1 MGLDQYFELRAN
13 CKLNPISTDNNCDT
27 YHEMYFRK
35 HNALHAW
42 LIRDDHKDPNN
53 PEVLCIAVTFG
64 SLRKL
69 HKVLS
74 GLVSAIKEQKNGTIT
89 MDELIAKCKNEYPT
103 NSGFFFGSTEY
114 NNWYFDDVQDDYNAV
129 NSIVTANQDAKDD
142 EIALDYRVSW

>member
-1 MGLDQYFELRAN
+1 MGLDQYFELHST
-13 CKLNPISTDNNCDT
+13 CKVNPIQTDSGNDL

-42 LIRDDHKDPNN
+42 LIRDDHKDPND
-53 PEVLCIAVTFG
+53 PEVFGIAVTFG

-74 GLVSAIKEQKNGTIT
+74 GLVFAIEEQKKGTIT
-89 MDELIAKCKNEYPT
+89 MEELISKCKTEYPT
-103 NSGFFFGSTEY
+103 KSGFFFGSTEY
-114 NNWYFDDVQDDYNAV
+114 DNWYFDDVQDDYNAV